1 MVITDLGPLEQGI
14 LEAVVGAETLG
25 LPQDCATLHRLLPR
39 YRTHSRNVTSAL
51 SEGRPLRHWLLS
63 SGPYFVLRDRANS
76 AVVVSAG
83 RRRARAAWA
92 ERSGAV
98 RGLSKLPW
106 VEAVAAVG
114 PFAQGFLPTIDAPL
128 DLVVIAEGGRADL
141 ARRALGIFRRAR
153 RMGDTGLR
161 ILAVLDA
168 DHLSLSPSSSVDA
181 LLWASLQPVVGA
193 PGWEEFRSANPWLQQ
208 RFPNHYAVQPD
219 VPALV
224 SERRLEGRLA
234 GLRRARLVAPSE
246 DSLLRS
252 ELRRGGLLGRLEERA
267 SGRLGSGSDLG
278 VLQALSPS
286 AEADYEARL
295 ESVRTWAFEVEDE
308 HEVAVA
314 VEPAIAD
321 QDEVGVEVEDEAEVE
336 AEVDVEVEDEVGDQV
351 EVGAELEVGDQD
363 EVDVAG
369 TVVRASRRVRGPD
382 RRGRGRRAGASPE
395 EGQSAS
401 GQGRR
406 RQRGRR

>member
-1 MVITDLGPLEQGI
+1 
-14 LEAVVGAETLG
+14 
-25 LPQDCATLHRLLPR
+25 
-39 YRTHSRNVTSAL
+39 
-51 SEGRPLRHWLLS
+51 
-63 SGPYFVLRDRANS
+63 
-76 AVVVSAG
+76 
-83 RRRARAAWA
+83 
-92 ERSGAV
+92 
-98 RGLSKLPW
+98 
-106 VEAVAAVG
+106 VAAVG